1 MSLID
6 QAVDQGWFLDRVMVI
21 RSNPPTDSNKSGG
34 HGLEDRVD
42 SLQTVETIHRVDSL
56 QTFPCQAWFG
66 GETEGV
72 EGGVLTRCLTP
83 AHSEESE
90 SFDLH
95 PDLPMSETM
104 VLDTPLRCRVSG
116 MVVPHPEKVPEE

>member
-1 MSLID
+1 MID

-21 RSNPPTDSNKSGG
+21 RSNPPTDSNKSKSGG
-34 HGLEDRVD
+34 HGLD
-42 SLQTVETIHRVDSL
+42 RVDSL